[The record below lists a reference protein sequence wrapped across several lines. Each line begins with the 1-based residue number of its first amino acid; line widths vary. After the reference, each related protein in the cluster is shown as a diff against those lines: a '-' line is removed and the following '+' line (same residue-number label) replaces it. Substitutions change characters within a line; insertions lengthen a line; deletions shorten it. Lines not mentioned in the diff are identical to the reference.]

1 MLNFVVDIEFSL
13 TDTEFAKFKKLSDEL
28 DKSIGDLVRLCAN
41 EKCDEY
47 LEMFE
52 KNVPDEEEEEVKV
65 TSIED
70 IDIEYTNEETELEE
84 ANLSEN
90 EGDTKGD

>member
-52 KNVPDEEEEEVKV
+52 ERV
-65 TSIED
+65 S
-70 IDIEYTNEETELEE
+70 EETEVKEITIENIEDNEE
-84 ANLSEN
+84 IEDKDVEDLSDN
-90 EGDTKGD
+90 EGDTKGG

>member
-52 KNVPDEEEEEVKV
+52 KNVPDADEEEESEVVIKSIGDDIIYTDGEIDV
-65 TSIED
+65 TKS
-70 IDIEYTNEETELEE
+70 
-84 ANLSEN
+84 S
-90 EGDTKGD
+90 DTT